1 MLAACTPQRL
11 SLATPPPAPKKGAS
25 LAYIGNQAYVPLPAR
40 SHVFALTVLCNV
52 QRRVR
57 VPAGRIALPEDEQNA
72 HILCAASYTTLQV
85 LIIVCRDWVSA
96 SRRSV
101 VIQCADHLL
110 PAVATRRSST
120 PPPSPASLSRRP
132 SLSNTNHNPPLLP
145 TGTRAS
151 ASIASRRL

>member
-72 HILCAASYTTLQV
+72 HILCAACHTTLQV
-85 LIIVCRDWVSA
+85 LIVCRDWVSA
-96 SRRSV
+96 SGRLV
-101 VIQCADHLL
+101 VVQSADHLF

-120 PPPSPASLSRRP
+120 PPPSPAGSSRRP

-151 ASIASRRL
+151 ASRASRRL